1 MALFRRNKADQFIN
15 EAVEQSRGATQAS
28 NAGRFAT
35 ILSAFA
41 LLFSGYSF
49 YETVIKSAEFS
60 IYVAPRIAYTD
71 PNSPDHPL
79 EVFILPMTL
88 ANDGARTGTVL
99 SIDLTVTNPRTGK
112 SKKFYAANLG
122 TWGVQPH
129 TPFMPV
135 ALLGKDTWSKAVQ
148 FIPRR
153 EEKVKRILD
162 MQASDYRFE
171 LRLATASS
179 DGGLPFLKNRIRPLK
194 FAMQTGAT
202 DYRRFTRTGT
212 QAMWSKD
219 YKSAKTGGQ

>member
-15 EAVEQSRGATQAS
+15 EAVEQTRGATEAS
-28 NAGRFAT
+28 HAGRFAT

-49 YETVIKSAEFS
+49 YETVIKSADFAV
-60 IYVAPRIAYTD
+60 YVAPRIAYTD

-99 SIDLTVTNPRTGK
+99 SIDLTVHKPRTGK

-122 TWGVQPH
+122 TWGVQPR

-135 ALLGKDTWSKAVQ
+135 ALLGKDTWSQAVQ
-148 FIPRR
+148 FIPRAG
-153 EEKVKRILD
+153 EKVKRILD
-162 MQASDYRFE
+162 MEASDYRFE
-171 LRLATASS
+171 LRLSTASS
-179 DGGLPFLKNRIRPLK
+179 QSDLPFLKNRIRPLD
-194 FAMQTGAT
+194 FAMQTGPT
-202 DYRRFTRTGT
+202 DYRRFNRTGT
-212 QAMWSKD
+212 QPMWSKD
-219 YKSAKTGGQ
+219 YQSAKTGGQ

>member
-15 EAVEQSRGATQAS
+15 EAVEQARGATEAS

-60 IYVAPRIAYTD
+60 IFVAPRIAYTD

-99 SIDLTVTNPRTGK
+99 SIDLTVTNPRTGQ

-122 TWGVQPH
+122 TWGVQPR

-171 LRLATASS
+171 LRLATASN
-179 DGGLPFLKNRIRPLK
+179 DGGLPFLKNRVRSLK

-202 DYRRFTRTGT
+202 DYRRFTRNGT

-219 YKSAKTGGQ
+219 YQSAKAGGH